1 MRKVQ
6 LILIDGMRPDALTG
20 CGSPDASWLLAHTL
34 YTLSGQTV
42 APPVTL
48 PCHMSLFHSVDPARH
63 GVTTNVYTPQVRP
76 IDGLFECLG
85 RTCRC
90 GMYYNWEDLRDVS
103 RPGSLAESVCF
114 SQYAHGYAQ
123 SNAMVIEAAIRGMR
137 DHGMDMTF
145 TYLGWA
151 DEAGH
156 EHGWMSEPYLMAVR
170 ESLRSVR
177 QLIDQAPA
185 RCVTLVLAD
194 HGGHER
200 THGLVIPEDMT
211 IPVMIHGT
219 GEVGQMTQTVSIKDI
234 APTIAALMGCPA
246 PKEWE
251 GRNLISYLERSDSD
265 A

>member
-1 MRKVQ
+1 MRNVQ

-42 APPVTL
+42 VPPVTL

-114 SQYAHGYAQ
+114 SQYAQGYEQ
-123 SNAMVIEAAIRGMR
+123 SNAMVTEAAIRGMH

-156 EHGWMSEPYLMAVR
+156 EHGWMSEPYLLAVR
-170 ESLRSVR
+170 ESLRCVR
-177 QLIDQAPA
+177 QLIDQAPP
-185 RCVTLVLAD
+185 RCVTLMLAD

-200 THGLVIPEDMT
+200 IHGVVIPEDMT
-211 IPVMIHGT
+211 IPVMIHGA

-234 APTIAALMGCPA
+234 APTIAALMGCPV

-251 GRNLISYLERSDSD
+251 GRNLISHVERSDSD